1 MNRIIDDMIEKIEL
15 FDRKLYILED
25 LVNDLRLNYNI
36 KKDIVDVKKSTKSKK
51 NIIKQKKIKKKTR
64 KREPFNNY
72 VIDSSSSSDSD

>member
-36 KKDIVDVKKSTKSKK
+36 KKDIENVKK
-51 NIIKQKKIKKKTR
+51 KKI
-64 KREPFNNY
+64 
-72 VIDSSSSSDSD
+72 

>member
-51 NIIKQKKIKKKTR
+51 NIIKQKKIKKKLE
-64 KREPFNNY
+64 KENHL
-72 VIDSSSSSDSD
+72 IIM

>member
-36 KKDIVDVKKSTKSKK
+36 KKDIVNVKKSTKSKK
-51 NIIKQKKIKKKTR
+51 NIKIKKKTR

>member
-72 VIDSSSSSDSD
+72 VIDTSDSSESE

>member
-15 FDRKLYILED
+15 FDRKFYILED

-36 KKDIVDVKKSTKSKK
+36 KKDIVNVKKSTKSKR
-51 NIIKQKKIKKKTR
+51 NIKIKKKTR

>member
-25 LVNDLRLNYNI
+25 LINDLRLNYNI
-36 KKDIVDVKKSTKSKK
+36 KKDIVNVKKKK
-51 NIIKQKKIKKKTR
+51 NIKTQKKIK

-72 VIDSSSSSDSD
+72 VIDTSDSESSSESD

>member
-72 VIDSSSSSDSD
+72 VIDSSDSSESE

>member
-25 LVNDLRLNYNI
+25 LINDLRLNYNI
-36 KKDIVDVKKSTKSKK
+36 KKDIVNVKKSTKSKK
-51 NIIKQKKIKKKTR
+51 NIITQKKIKKKTR

-72 VIDSSSSSDSD
+72 VIDSSSSSESD

>member
-36 KKDIVDVKKSTKSKK
+36 KKDIENVKKKK
-51 NIIKQKKIKKKTR
+51 NIKTQKKIK

-72 VIDSSSSSDSD
+72 VIDTSDSESSSDSD

>member
-25 LVNDLRLNYNI
+25 LINDLRLNYNI
-36 KKDIVDVKKSTKSKK
+36 KKDIVKVKKLITSKR
-51 NIIKQKKIKKKTR
+51 NIKIKKKTR

-72 VIDSSSSSDSD
+72 VIDSSSSSESD

>member
-25 LVNDLRLNYNI
+25 LINDLRLNYNI
-36 KKDIVDVKKSTKSKK
+36 KKDIVNVKKSTKSKK
-51 NIIKQKKIKKKTR
+51 NIITQKKIKKKTR

-72 VIDSSSSSDSD
+72 VVDSSSSSDSD

>member
-51 NIIKQKKIKKKTR
+51 NIIKQKKIKKKPQ

-72 VIDSSSSSDSD
+72 VIDTSDSSESE

>member
-36 KKDIVDVKKSTKSKK
+36 KKDIVNVKKSTKSKK
-51 NIIKQKKIKKKTR
+51 NIKIKKKT
-64 KREPFNNY
+64 KKKKPFNNY

>member
-25 LVNDLRLNYNI
+25 LINDLRLNYNI
-36 KKDIVDVKKSTKSKK
+36 KKDIVNVKKLITSKR
-51 NIIKQKKIKKKTR
+51 NIKIKKKTR

-72 VIDSSSSSDSD
+72 VIDSSSSSESD